1 MPEPVWY
8 QNKGTKSGTGLRCWN
23 VDADEFGLDADA
35 QLWFSNFFVQP
46 AFEDLLQRKA
56 GVVAQIQFLFYKKN
70 IERYF

>member
-35 QLWFSNFFVQP
+35 QLWFSNFFAQP
-46 AFEDLLQRKA
+46 AFEDPYNERQALPRKSSS
-56 GVVAQIQFLFYKKN
+56 
-70 IERYF
+70 